1 MRRARALRVSRL
13 SPRRNGGHGDA
24 EVTEDR
30 FQILALDGG
39 GLRGIF
45 SAAILA
51 SLEED
56 LQASVVDHFD
66 LITGTSTG
74 GIIAL
79 AMGLGLRPRQILE
92 FYTELG
98 AQVFR
103 SRLGLGSARQLVRAK
118 YQPGPLR
125 AALTGVFGDRTF
137 GESTKRLVITS
148 YNLGA
153 DDVYLFRTAHHP
165 RLRRDWRERAVD
177 VAMATSAAPTYLPGF
192 PLSDTRLV
200 DGGLW
205 ANNPAMVA
213 VVEAVSTCAVP
224 LESLRVFSLGT
235 TTEIRHRSR
244 RLDRGGM
251 LPWARAA
258 VDVILRAQSISA
270 NNQVHHLLSPERLL
284 RLNPVVPA
292 DLFAL
297 DKANVSDLIGMA
309 AHASRT
315 ASPRFA
321 DCFLDHRAAEFIPY
335 NLKKED

>member
-1 MRRARALRVSRL
+1 MTGS
-13 SPRRNGGHGDA
+13 
-24 EVTEDR
+24 R

-51 SLEED
+51 ALEED
-56 LQASVVDHFD
+56 LQISVADHFD
-66 LITGTSTG
+66 LIAGTSTG

-79 AMGLGLRPRQILE
+79 GLGLGLRPREIVE
-92 FYTELG
+92 FYAELG
-98 AQVFR
+98 AGVFR
-103 SRLGLGSARQLVRAK
+103 GRMGLASARQVLRAK
-118 YQPGPLR
+118 YRPGPLR
-125 AALTGVFGDRTF
+125 SALTSVFGDRTF
-137 GESTKRLVITS
+137 GESAKRLVVTS

-192 PLSDTRLV
+192 PLAGTRLI
-200 DGGLW
+200 DGGVW

-213 VVEAVSTCAVP
+213 VVEAVGTCGVP
-224 LESLRVFSLGT
+224 LGDVHVFSLGT
-235 TTEIRHRSR
+235 TVEIRHRSR
-244 RLDRGGM
+244 RLDRGGL

-270 NNQVHHLLSPERLL
+270 NNQVHHLLSSDRLL

-292 DLFAL
+292 GIFAL
-297 DKANVSDLIGMA
+297 DKADAADLIGVA
-309 AHASRT
+309 SHASRA

-321 DCFLDHRAAEFIPY
+321 DCFLDHRAAPFVPY
-335 NLKKED
+335 NLSKED

>member
-1 MRRARALRVSRL
+1 MI
-13 SPRRNGGHGDA
+13 G
-24 EVTEDR
+24 DR
-30 FQILALDGG
+30 FQVLALDGG

-45 SAAILA
+45 SAAIMA
-51 SLEED
+51 ALEDD
-56 LQASVVDHFD
+56 LQVSVVDHFD
-66 LITGTSTG
+66 LIAGTSTG

-79 AMGLGLRPRQILE
+79 GLGLGLRPRQILE

-103 SRLGLGSARQLVRAK
+103 SRPGLGSARQLLWAK

-125 AALTGVFGDRTF
+125 AALTSMFGDRTF
-137 GESTKRLVITS
+137 GESTKRLIITS

-192 PLSDTRLV
+192 PLSGTRLV

-213 VVEAVSTCAVP
+213 VVEAIGTCGIPVEA
-224 LESLRVFSLGT
+224 LRVFSLGT
-235 TTEIRHRSR
+235 TIEVRHRSR
-244 RLDRGGM
+244 RLDRGGV
-251 LPWARAA
+251 LLWARAA
-258 VDVILRAQSISA
+258 TDVILRAQSISA

-292 DLFAL
+292 GLFAL
-297 DKANVSDLIGMA
+297 DKVNVSDLIGMA
-309 AHASRT
+309 THTSRT

-321 DCFLDHRAAEFIPY
+321 ECFLDHRAAEFIPY

>member
-1 MRRARALRVSRL
+1 M
-13 SPRRNGGHGDA
+13 
-24 EVTEDR
+24 TEDR
-30 FQILALDGG
+30 FQVLALDGG

-51 SLEED
+51 ALEDD
-56 LQASVVDHFD
+56 LQISVVDHFD
-66 LITGTSTG
+66 LIAGTSTG

-79 AMGLGLRPRQILE
+79 GLGLGLRPRQILE
-92 FYTELG
+92 FYAELG

-103 SRLGLGSARQLVRAK
+103 SRPVLGPARQVVRAK
-118 YQPGPLR
+118 YPPGPLR

-137 GESTKRLVITS
+137 GESAKRLVITS
-148 YNLGA
+148 YNLGS

-192 PLSDTRLV
+192 PLSGTRLV

-213 VVEAVSTCAVP
+213 VVEAVGTCGIP
-224 LESLRVFSLGT
+224 LEGLSVFSLGT
-235 TTEIRHRSR
+235 TVEARHRSR

-292 DLFAL
+292 GLFAL
-297 DKANVSDLIGMA
+297 DKVNVSDLVGMA
-309 AHASRT
+309 AHTSRT

-321 DCFLDHRAAEFIPY
+321 DTFLDHRAAEFVPY

>member
-1 MRRARALRVSRL
+1 
-13 SPRRNGGHGDA
+13 
-24 EVTEDR
+24 VTGDR

-125 AALTGVFGDRTF
+125 AALTSVFGDRTF

-165 RLRRDWRERAVD
+165 RLRRDWRECAVD

-192 PLSDTRLV
+192 PLSGARLV

-213 VVEAVSTCAVP
+213 LVEAVGTCHVP

-235 TTEIRHRSR
+235 TTEVRHRSR
-244 RLDRGGM
+244 RLDHGGM

-297 DKANVSDLIGMA
+297 DKANVSDLIGLA

-315 ASPRFA
+315 ASSRFA
-321 DCFLDHRAAEFIPY
+321 DCFLDHRAAKFIPY